1 MENFYQQLINLF
13 IVPPGN
19 LIYHIV
25 LVFAVTAALQ
35 GIIIQRRGGQGEFQK
50 RALLG
55 LGMVLAGQVVL
66 FIVSGL
72 AWQGV
77 VNPHVQLPPLDRAA
91 ALFSILWI
99 IWLWAFPQA
108 DRLADGLVGLISA
121 AVVIALFYTWNQWG
135 SQPPALVFNG
145 SPFDMAW
152 ELATLAIILVGVL
165 ILVLR
170 RPVGW
175 GMGLGFLLVNLAGH
189 SVQFIWPGL
198 NSDFSG
204 VVRLAQL
211 CSYPLLPV
219 LAQRLQTQNPLTAIQ
234 PGVQFKVA
242 PQSAARSSEIE
253 PGVMRERRR
262 YSADP
267 RAVQAWLDVATQT
280 DPAQTLVSVTRA
292 VAQTML
298 ADICFY
304 VTDPGTNNE
313 LIFQVGYDLIREDE
327 IPGMIFGRDQLPS
340 LASSLQRGR
349 SYRLDSGSSTPD
361 LKTLGERFGLTKL
374 GGLLFI
380 PLTGSEKK
388 PGGFLLLSPYSN
400 RSWTS
405 EDQNYFAAA
414 VEPLAK
420 ILQHKPEQAPT
431 VEAAPS
437 ANGEL
442 ESVKQLLDQARQ
454 ESQRL
459 KDELAKL
466 HKQPAN
472 LDVES
477 LLVVQKEAQ
486 DTINN
491 LQSENER
498 LRRTLV
504 SESVEKAPVAGEV
517 IYLESELRNSLKEIA
532 HLQNKLAETNTQVLT
547 LQKQVSQ
554 PVRMINEEREVV
566 ASIAQELRQPM
577 ASIIGYTDLLLS
589 ESAGIL
595 GALQRKFLDRVKTS
609 IDRMHSILDDLVQIT
624 ALQNGNIELVAKTIQ
639 ASTAID
645 QALEETRTQF
655 QQKNIVLQVDLP
667 DELPE
672 LHADPDAI
680 QQILVHLLQNAGA
693 ATPVEGTILL
703 KVRIDKQNAAEPY
716 LLFQITD
723 SGGGIAPMDLPKVF
737 SRRYRAEHALILG
750 VGDTGVGLSIAKT
763 LTEAHG
769 GRIWVESEPGK
780 TATFSVLLP
789 LRPVKKDNPAEP
801 VL

>member
-1 MENFYQQLINLF
+1 METFYQQLINLF

-35 GIIIQRRGGQGEFQK
+35 GILINRRSGQGEYQG

-55 LGMVLAGQVVL
+55 LGMVLAGQVAL
-66 FIVSGL
+66 FVVSGL
-72 AWQGV
+72 AWQGM
-77 VNPHVQLPPLDRAA
+77 VNPHVVLPPLDRAA

-99 IWLWAFPQA
+99 LWLWAFPHA
-108 DRLADGLVGLISA
+108 NRLADSLVGLITV
-121 AVVIALFYTWNQWG
+121 AVVIAFFFTWTQWAA
-135 SQPPALVFNG
+135 QPPALVFSG
-145 SPFDMAW
+145 SVFDMAW
-152 ELATLAIILVGVL
+152 ELASLGL
-165 ILVLR
+165 ILAGILILALR
-170 RPVGW
+170 RPLGW
-175 GMGLGFLLVNLAGH
+175 GIGLGFLLVNLAGH
-189 SVQFIWPGL
+189 SAQFVWPNLSG
-198 NSDFSG
+198 DFSG
-204 VVRLAQL
+204 IIRLAQL
-211 CSYPLLPV
+211 CSFPLLPV
-219 LAQRLQTQNPLTAIQ
+219 LALRLQGQSAPQAIQ
-234 PGVQFKVA
+234 PGMQFKVA
-242 PQSAARSSEIE
+242 PQSASNASQTE
-253 PGVMRERRR
+253 PRVMRERRR

-280 DPAQTLVSVTRA
+280 DPARMLISVTRA

-304 VTDPGTNNE
+304 VSDPGSGGD

-327 IPGMIFGRDQLPS
+327 IPGMVFTRAQLPS

-349 SYRLDSGSSTPD
+349 SYHLDPGSSTPD
-361 LKTLGERFGLTKL
+361 LRSLGERFGLKKL
-374 GGLLFI
+374 GSLLFI
-380 PLTGSEKK
+380 PLAGPENK
-388 PGGFLLLSPYSN
+388 PGGFLLLSPYSD
-400 RSWTS
+400 RSWTT
-405 EDQNYFAAA
+405 EDQNYFTAA
-414 VEPLAK
+414 VGPLAK
-420 ILQHKPEQAPT
+420 ILQHKPEQAP
-431 VEAAPS
+431 AAEVVPA

-442 ESVKQLLDQARQ
+442 ENLKQMVDQARL

-459 KDELAKL
+459 KDELSSLRSQLA
-466 HKQPAN
+466 AM
-472 LDVES
+472 DVES

-491 LQSENER
+491 LQADNEQ
-498 LRRTLV
+498 LRRAATAD
-504 SESVEKAPVAGEV
+504 SAAPTPAAGEV
-517 IYLESELRNSLKEIA
+517 AYLESELRNSLMNIA
-532 HLQNKLAETNTQVLT
+532 HLQNKLAETNMQMLT
-547 LQKQVSQ
+547 LQKQVNQ

-595 GALQRKFLDRVKTS
+595 GALQRKFLDRVKNS
-609 IDRMHSILDDLVQIT
+609 IDRMHTILDDLVQIT
-624 ALQNGNIELVAKTIQ
+624 AFQNGNIEIVARPVQ
-639 ASTAID
+639 AATAID

-667 DELPE
+667 EELPE
-672 LHADPDAI
+672 LYADPDAI

-693 ATPVEGTILL
+693 ATPVEGTILF
-703 KVRIDKQNAAEPY
+703 KVRIDQQDSAEPY

-723 SGGGIAPMDLPKVF
+723 SGGGISPTDLSKVF
-737 SRRYRAEHALILG
+737 SRRYRAEHPLLLG

-780 TATFSVLLP
+780 SATFSVLLP
-789 LRPVKKDNPAEP
+789 LRPINKADVTELVP
-801 VL
+801 

>member
-1 MENFYQQLINLF
+1 METFYQQLITLF
-13 IVPPGN
+13 IIPPGN

-35 GIIIQRRGGQGEFQK
+35 GILINRRPGQGEYPG

-55 LGMVLAGQVVL
+55 LGMVLVGQVAL
-66 FIVSGL
+66 FMVSGL
-72 AWQGV
+72 AWQGM
-77 VNPHVQLPPLDRAA
+77 VNPHVVLPPLDRAA

-99 IWLWAFPQA
+99 IWLWAFPHA
-108 DRLADGLVGLISA
+108 ERLADGLAGLISV
-121 AVVIALFYTWNQWG
+121 AVVIAFFFTWTQWAG
-135 SQPPALVFNG
+135 QPPAMVFSG
-145 SPFDMAW
+145 SVFDVAW
-152 ELATLAIILVGVL
+152 ELATLGL
-165 ILVLR
+165 ILIGILILALR
-170 RPVGW
+170 RPLGW
-175 GMGLGFLLVNLAGH
+175 GIGLGFLLVNLAGH
-189 SVQFIWPGL
+189 SVQFVWPNLSG
-198 NSDFSG
+198 DFSG
-204 VVRLAQL
+204 IVRLAQL
-211 CSYPLLPV
+211 CSFPLLPA
-219 LAQRLQTQNPLTAIQ
+219 LALRLQPQGASQVIQ

-242 PQSAARSSEIE
+242 PQAALADHSE

-280 DPAQTLVSVTRA
+280 DAAQMLVSVTRA

-304 VTDPGTNNE
+304 VTESGSDNE
-313 LIFQVGYDLIREDE
+313 LVFQVGYDLIREDE
-327 IPGMIFGRDQLPS
+327 IPGMIFSRDQLPS

-349 SYRLDSGSSTPD
+349 SYRLEPGSSTAD
-361 LKTLGERFGLTKL
+361 LKTLGERFGLKKL
-374 GGLLFI
+374 GSLLFI
-380 PLTGSEKK
+380 PLTGADKK
-388 PGGFLLLSPYSN
+388 PGGFLLLSPYSD
-400 RSWTS
+400 RSWTL

-420 ILQHKPEQAPT
+420 ILQHKSDNAPT
-431 VEAAPS
+431 AEAAPS
-437 ANGEL
+437 ANAEL
-442 ESVKQLLDQARQ
+442 ENLKQMLDQARL
-454 ESQRL
+454 ESQHL
-459 KDELAKL
+459 KDEVSNLR
-466 HKQPAN
+466 KQPAN

-477 LLVVQKEAQ
+477 LLLVQKEAQ

-498 LRRTLV
+498 LRRAA
-504 SESVEKAPVAGEV
+504 VEGSTEKSPVPGEV
-517 IYLESELRNSLKEIA
+517 SYLEMELRNSLMNVA
-532 HLQNKLAETNTQVLT
+532 HLQNKLAETNMQMLT

-577 ASIIGYTDLLLS
+577 ASIVGYIDLLLS

-595 GALQRKFLDRVKTS
+595 GALQRKFLDRVKNS

-624 ALQNGNIELVAKTIQ
+624 TLQNSNIDLVARPVQ
-639 ASTAID
+639 ASAAID
-645 QALEETRTQF
+645 QALEETRAQF
-655 QQKNIVLQVDLP
+655 QQKNIVLQLDLP

-672 LHADPDAI
+672 LYADPDAI

-703 KVRIDKQNAAEPY
+703 KVRIDQSNAAEPY

-723 SGGGIAPMDLPKVF
+723 SGGGIAPTDLPKVF
-737 SRRYRAEHALILG
+737 SRRYRADHPLILG
-750 VGDTGVGLSIAKT
+750 IGDTGVGLSIAKT

-780 TATFSVLLP
+780 SATFSVLLP
-789 LRPVKKDNPAEP
+789 LRPFKKADPVEP
-801 VL
+801 VS